1 MANTTSPHMARVH
14 LGRNKV
20 GVHSRIISNT
30 HHQREPEG
38 LVPSVIMGFS
48 ISSLLMAVGR
58 CCDFVFILR
67 GHGWSITSGELS
79 VEYTKSKANT
89 KAKPRPPAAEEVI
102 HRDISRALVLDL
114 SGKHA
119 VRETLPWRIVA

>member
-14 LGRNKV
+14 VGRNQV

-58 CCDFVFILR
+58 CCYCVFILR
-67 GHGWSITSGELS
+67 RHGWSITSGELS
-79 VEYTKSKANT
+79 VEYRGAPEIKIRFRTDTAAT
-89 KAKPRPPAAEEVI
+89 RPAGG
-102 HRDISRALVLDL
+102 D
-114 SGKHA
+114 
-119 VRETLPWRIVA
+119 

>member
-14 LGRNKV
+14 LGRNQV

-58 CCDFVFILR
+58 CCDSVFILR
-67 GHGWSITSGELS
+67 GRRWSITSGKLS
-79 VEYTKSKANT
+79 VKYRGAPEIKIRFIADT
-89 KAKPRPPAAEEVI
+89 AATRRYQVYSVKGADAVI
-102 HRDISRALVLDL
+102 
-114 SGKHA
+114 
-119 VRETLPWRIVA
+119 